1 MSEWVRVE
9 IIIEQEKV
17 KDIMDKIT
25 HAAYEG
31 IESDGMIAIETVDK
45 FIPIKEFKEL

>member
-9 IIIEQEKV
+9 LITEQEKV
-17 KDIMDKIT
+17 KDIVDKIA

-31 IESDGMIAIETVDK
+31 IESDGMIAIEMVDE